1 MVQNGK
7 WPSRSYAMAAPSAMV
22 YDSKQSF
29 QRYNNNF
36 NTEGYAAVN
45 ENGFKNVKN
54 NPLSTFSIDVDN
66 ASYSNIRRFI
76 NNGELPPADAVR
88 IEEMINYFKY
98 DYPEPR
104 GEHPFS
110 VYTELAVCPWNK
122 KHQLLH
128 VGLRGKSIDKSS
140 LPPSN
145 LVFLID
151 VSGSMNDPNKLPL
164 LKSAFGLL
172 VNELRPQ
179 DRVAIVVYAGAAG
192 LVLESTPGNR
202 KETIMAAIDN
212 LEAGGSTCRRCRIE
226 TCLCRSRK
234 KLCKRRK

>member
-1 MVQNGK
+1 MKEDVQLIAGNGSGGVWLK
-7 WPSRSYAMAAPSAMV
+7 KRYGFKISSDGSFCSTAVTNHSRSFRGLI
-22 YDSKQSF
+22 DSLILKDMLQSMKTDLKMLKTILC
-29 QRYNNNF
+29 QHS
-36 NTEGYAAVN
+36 
-45 ENGFKNVKN
+45 
-54 NPLSTFSIDVDN
+54 PLMLIMLHIPIS
-66 ASYSNIRRFI
+66 RRFI
-76 NNGELPPADAVR
+76 NMGELPPADAVR

-98 DYPEPR
+98 DYPEPE

-122 KHQLLH
+122 KHQLLQ

-179 DRVAIVVYAGAAG
+179 DSVAIVVYAGAAG
-192 LVLESTPGNR
+192 LVLESTPGKQERN
-202 KETIMAAIDN
+202 N
-212 LEAGGSTCRRCRIE
+212 TC
-226 TCLCRSRK
+226 SN
-234 KLCKRRK
+234 